1 MRAFVIVL
9 LWLISLPIVRA
20 QHLSLLSDTK
30 TWSCYGDYFY
40 LNVKYRLGADT
51 LLQGQ
56 TYRKVM
62 ACTDSLPFAFENSRA
77 VYKSAVLEADGKVWV
92 IEAGFSTPQLLY
104 DFTKQAGDTL
114 RFYRPVGNVNQG
126 VLPNYVIG
134 KVYKTDVV
142 NIQGVPRRR
151 LFIHDPQMV
160 AMVPPQ
166 AYGQLDVQA
175 DIWIEGIGGRSG
187 LFSRMPQWGIAGPQ
201 PYLLSCV
208 EEDGALI
215 YTHASNGYTMHP
227 EDGCFVVPS
236 GGAGGNGGSGSG
248 GSTGGTGGG
257 SSGGSGGT
265 GGSGSGG
272 GNTGGSGNDSLIT
285 SGRSVASVAPWNL
298 HPNPARAFCLIS
310 PVDEAVWVEV
320 RSQGGF
326 TMLSASMRSQQGR
339 VLLDVSDWPAGIY
352 SVQVSNGRQTRA
364 FRLMVLP

>member
-1 MRAFVIVL
+1 MRAYVIVL
-9 LWLISLPIVRA
+9 LWAMSLPVVQA
-20 QHLSLLSDTK
+20 QPLSLLSDSK

-40 LNVKYRLGADT
+40 LNVKYRLGGDT

-62 ACTDSLPFAFENSRA
+62 ACTDTLPFAFESSRA
-77 VYKSAVLEADGKVWV
+77 DYKSAVFEAEGKVWV

-104 DFTKQAGDTL
+104 DFNKQAGDTL
-114 RFYRPVGNVNQG
+114 RFYRPTGNVNQG

-134 KVYKTDVV
+134 KIYKTDVV
-142 NIQGVPRRR
+142 NIQGISRRR

-208 EEDGALI
+208 EENGSLI
-215 YTHASNGYTMHP
+215 YSHSSGAYTMHP
-227 EDGCFVVPS
+227 DDGCFVVPPGGS
-236 GGAGGNGGSGSG
+236 GGTGGNTGGGTGGGTGGSG

-257 SSGGSGGT
+257 TGSGG
-265 GGSGSGG
+265 
-272 GNTGGSGNDSLIT
+272 GNDSLIT
-285 SGRSVASVAPWNL
+285 SGRSLSAAAHWNL
-298 HPNPARAFCLIS
+298 YPNPARAFCLIS
-310 PVDEAVWVEV
+310 PVEEAVWVDV
-320 RSQGGF
+320 RSQDGL
-326 TMLSASMRSQQGR
+326 TMLSASMRPQQGR
-339 VLLDVSDWPAGIY
+339 IMLDVSDWPAGIY
-352 SVQVSNGRQTRA
+352 GVQVSNGRQTRA

>member
-1 MRAFVIVL
+1 MT
-9 LWLISLPIVRA
+9 SLSMVQA
-20 QHLSLLSDTK
+20 QHLPLLSDTK

-62 ACTDSLPFAFENSRA
+62 ACTDSLPFAFENTRA
-77 VYKSAVLEADGKVWV
+77 EYKSAVYEADGKVWV

-114 RFYRPVGNVNQG
+114 RFYRPIGNVNQG

-142 NIQGVPRRR
+142 NIQGVSRRR

-201 PYLLSCV
+201 PYLLTCV

-215 YTHASNGYTMHP
+215 YTHASNAYTMHP
-227 EDGCFVVPS
+227 EDGCFVVP
-236 GGAGGNGGSGSG
+236 AGGTGSGGGSGSG
-248 GSTGGTGGG
+248 GSTGGSG
-257 SSGGSGGT
+257 SGGS

-272 GNTGGSGNDSLIT
+272 NTGGSGGSGTGGGNDSLIT
-285 SGRSVASVAPWNL
+285 SGRSVAATTQWNL
-298 HPNPARAFCLIS
+298 YPNPARAFCLIS
-310 PVDEAVWVEV
+310 PVDEPVWVAV
-320 RSQGGF
+320 RSQDGL
-326 TMLSASMRSQQGR
+326 TILSASMRPQQGR
-339 VLLDVSDWPAGIY
+339 VLLDVSGWTAGIY
-352 SVQVSNGRQTRA
+352 SVQVSNGRESRS
-364 FRLMVLP
+364 FRLVVLP